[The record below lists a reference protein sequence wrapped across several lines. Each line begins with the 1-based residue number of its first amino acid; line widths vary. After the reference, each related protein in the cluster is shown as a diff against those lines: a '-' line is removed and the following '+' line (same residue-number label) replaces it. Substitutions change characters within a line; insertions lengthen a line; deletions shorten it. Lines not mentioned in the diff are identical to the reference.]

1 MSQNVYGPSTGT
13 FDAYINGVP
22 FLKSDLV
29 KFHKSNN
36 GEIIQGYDN
45 KNNFIVFFIGLLAGG
60 PHEVM
65 YDPNSPV
72 AWTVQ
77 IDNEI
82 YAIESGHVIV
92 TIDQDHASVTGTV
105 NFVLQGNKGTVTGDF
120 NITNR
125 VV

>member
-1 MSQNVYGPSTGT
+1 MSQNVNRPSKGT
-13 FDAYINGVP
+13 FEASLNGEK
-22 FLKSDLV
+22 FLTSTLV
-29 KFHKSNN
+29 KFHETNN
-36 GEIIQGYDN
+36 GDIIQGYDN
-45 KNNFIVFFIGLLAGG
+45 KNSFIVFFIGLLVGG

-82 YAIESGHVIV
+82 YAIDSGHVIV

>member
-1 MSQNVYGPSTGT
+1 M
-13 FDAYINGVP
+13 
-22 FLKSDLV
+22 
-29 KFHKSNN
+29 
-36 GEIIQGYDN
+36 
-45 KNNFIVFFIGLLAGG
+45 
-60 PHEVM
+60 M